1 MFQNMLFV
9 LASAGYGAVG
19 QTKMGGATCIN
30 NNNTHHPTWQL
41 VVCQQQLDAPP
52 PVRNKLVDDCID
64 LWEHGRFAKLVF
76 DSGPSSGGQWPC
88 GLTLRRFSISCGCFS
103 PRL

>member
-30 NNNTHHPTWQL
+30 NNNTPHPTWQL

-52 PVRNKLVDDCID
+52 PC
-64 LWEHGRFAKLVF
+64 
-76 DSGPSSGGQWPC
+76 P
-88 GLTLRRFSISCGCFS
+88 
-103 PRL
+103 